1 MMQIQWLM
9 EPDSAPDP
17 IDEGRRALP
26 MPDHLGEGWLETLEM
41 PLDMRINDLTYQ
53 FVAERSGEWI
63 ETATMQA
70 LLDEPH
76 LVINGIPQG
85 RGLMHDRR
93 DNQVH
98 GYGAGK
104 VLLGFSAEV
113 DAAYRAEAGPSLQ
126 GVWIEMAES
135 RLHRLMGDAATDFLN
150 TFDLSDGRMR
160 SLHMPLIERRLRA
173 CLAPGLQGSMRKLLM
188 QTEVLRLLFDL
199 ASLGLHAEESEPRLV
214 KVLRLIREEVD
225 HAPES
230 PPDLDDLARRY
241 GYSAR
246 TLNEGF
252 KKCFDSTLIA
262 YCSEQ
267 RLNAAYEAILRS
279 DLALKVLAGRLG
291 YSHVNNFTAAFK
303 KQFGV
308 TPGSLRR
315 APTEPSWSDE

>member
-1 MMQIQWLM
+1 MEIQWLM

-17 IDEGRRALP
+17 IDERRRALP
-26 MPDHLGEGWLETLEM
+26 MPDHLGVGWLETLEL
-41 PLDMRINDLTYQ
+41 PLGMRINDITYQ

-70 LLDEPH
+70 QLDEPH
-76 LVINGIPQG
+76 LVIMGIPQG

-93 DNQVH
+93 DDQVH
-98 GYGAGK
+98 GYGAGDL
-104 VLLGFSAEV
+104 LLGFSAEV

-126 GVWIEMAES
+126 GVWIEMESS
-135 RLHRLMGDAATDFLN
+135 RLHRLMGDAATEFLN
-150 TFDLSDGRMR
+150 TFDLLDGRMR
-160 SLHMPLIERRLRA
+160 SLHSPLIERRLRA
-173 CLAPGLQGSMRKLLM
+173 CLAPGLLGSMRKLLI
-188 QTEVLRLLFDL
+188 QSEVLRLLFDL
-199 ASLGLHAEESEPRLV
+199 AGHVQHSETSEPHLA

-246 TLNEGF
+246 KLNEGF
-252 KKCFDSTLIA
+252 KQCFGSTLIA

-267 RLNAAYEAILRS
+267 RLNAAYDAILRS

-315 APTEPSWSDE
+315 VQTEPS